1 MTGEKKPSRRGE
13 LQRRWRAMLEDG
25 SLAALRSEGRLMALY
40 VLHMADWSSC
50 ELKFSM
56 RRAARVMTVQPTTV
70 RRGVAQLVE
79 AGILEVLA
87 KPTGPGPTRFVVAE
101 RARVVRTPDTSGAQD
116 CARAVRSPDTSGA
129 QSGHE
134 PCADRA
140 RVVRGVRTLCARNS
154 FLFSGSS
161 LTTTELPPEATPGGG
176 VEPPQACLAPDSDL
190 AGDGRDSQGDV
201 A

>member
-1 MTGEKKPSRRGE
+1 
-13 LQRRWRAMLEDG
+13 MLEDG

-56 RRAARVMTVQPTTV
+56 RRAARAMAVQPTTV
-70 RRGVAQLVE
+70 RRGVSQLIDS
-79 AGILEVLA
+79 GILEVLA
-87 KPTGPGPTRFVVAE
+87 KTSGPGPTRFVVSD
-101 RARVVRTPDTSGAQD
+101 RARAVRTPDTSGAQD
-116 CARAVRSPDTSGA
+116 CAQVVRSPDTSGA

-140 RVVRGVRTLCARNS
+140 RAVRGARTLCARNS

-161 LTTTELPPEATPGGG
+161 VTTTELPTEATPGGG
-176 VEPPQACLAPDSDL
+176 AEPPQACLVPDSDVA
-190 AGDGRDSQGDV
+190 AGGRASQGGVHDEH
-201 A
+201 

>member
-1 MTGEKKPSRRGE
+1 
-13 LQRRWRAMLEDG
+13 MLEDG

-56 RRAARVMTVQPTTV
+56 RRAARVLTAQPTTV